1 MNIADIVLGPLALD
15 LLLAGG
21 ALIVFFADLL
31 APSEEGKG
39 LGYLTAAVLLGVLGA
54 SFYLDT
60 SGVAVGG
67 AYIGGP
73 WALFLKRLFLSAGL
87 LTVLGSMDYLEQ
99 HQPRRQGEY
108 YLLLLFSLL
117 GMTLLAGAQDL
128 LLLIVCFELM
138 GIPLYML
145 ATWAKTDD
153 KTGRDRNGP
162 EAGLKLYLVG
172 AVSTAITLYG
182 LSLIVGLTG
191 STAIGAI
198 GDAEPSKLMG
208 LAMFFVLGGMGFK
221 IGVAPFHM
229 WVPDTYQGAPTPFV
243 AFLSVAPKI
252 AGFTALSALF
262 LRADAFGDAD
272 NQAKWGLVLLAL
284 TVLTLLVG
292 HLMALAQTNIK
303 RLLAYSGVAQIG
315 YMLMAFA
322 VGNEPGLAMLL
333 FYFAAYLATNIGA
346 FLVVQA
352 VAASSEGDD
361 DVVDFAGLYRRS
373 PALAMAMLLFL
384 LSLAGIPFVAGFWA
398 KLYVFMV
405 ALEAGLA
412 WLVFIGAVLAVVGLF
427 YYLQVVRA
435 MYMLEPQQE
444 APVKVQPTIAV
455 AIVLCLAVVLGMG
468 LFPDVVLEDALAASA
483 QFFGTEPS

>member
-1 MNIADIVLGPLALD
+1 MNSLADIVLGPLALD

-21 ALIVFFADLL
+21 ALVVFFADLL

-39 LGYLTAAVLLGVLGA
+39 LGYVTAAVLLGVLVA
-54 SFYLDT
+54 SFFLETD
-60 SGVAVGG
+60 GVAVGG
-67 AYIGGP
+67 AYVGGP
-73 WALFLKRLFLSAGL
+73 WPLFLKRLFLSAGL
-87 LTVLGSMDYLEQ
+87 LTTLGSMEYLET

-182 LSLIVGLTG
+182 LSIVVGLAGT
-191 STAIGAI
+191 TAIGAI
-198 GDAEPSKLMG
+198 GQTAPSPLLRLG
-208 LAMFFVLGGMGFK
+208 MFFVLGGMGFK

-252 AGFTALSALF
+252 AGFTALAALF
-262 LRADAFGDAD
+262 MRADAFGGDGVD
-272 NQAKWGLVLLAL
+272 VWLTVVLAL
-284 TVLTLLVG
+284 AVLTLFVG
-292 HLMALAQTNIK
+292 HLMALAQSNIK

-322 VGNEPGLAMLL
+322 TGAELGLATLL

-352 VAASSEGDD
+352 VTASTEGDD
-361 DVVDFAGLYRRS
+361 DVDDFTGLYRRS
-373 PALAMAMLLFL
+373 PWAAMAMMLFL

-398 KLYVFMV
+398 KLYVFM
-405 ALEAGLA
+405 AAYQAGLG
-412 WLVFIGAVLAVVGLF
+412 WLVFLGAVLAVVGLF
-427 YYLQVVRA
+427 YYLQVIRA
-435 MYMLEPQQE
+435 MYMRPPVQE
-444 APVKVQPTIAV
+444 APVKVQPIIGV
-455 AIVLCLAVVLGMG
+455 AIVLCLFVVLAMG
-468 LFPDVVLEDALAASA
+468 LYPDVVLDDALAASA
-483 QFFGTEPS
+483 QFFGSDPS